1 MTQTPAER
9 RAAENA
15 VSLQAFREGMSR
27 LGAAVNIIT
36 SDGPHGLL
44 GFTATAVCSISDEP
58 PSLLVCMNRRSQQN
72 APLKANGVLCVN
84 TLSAGHQALSGA
96 FSGVGRLEMK
106 ERFGRAQW
114 STIVT
119 GSPALEDAVVS
130 FDCRIVQALEVNT
143 HSILITEVL
152 GIKSGDNVQSLIYLN
167 RAYHE
172 VGAASPYPDSSG
184 GWL

>member
-1 MTQTPAER
+1 MTGTATE

-15 VSLQAFREGMSR
+15 VSLHAFREGMSR
-27 LGAAVNIIT
+27 LGAAVNVIT
-36 SDGPHGLL
+36 SDGPHGRL
-44 GFTATAVCSISDEP
+44 GFTATAVCSISAEP

-84 TLSAGHQALSGA
+84 TLSSYHQELSSV
-96 FSGVGRLEMK
+96 FSGVGNLEMND
-106 ERFGRAQW
+106 RFRQAQW
-114 STIVT
+114 STAIT
-119 GSPALEDAVVS
+119 GSPVLEDAVVS

-152 GIKSGDNVQSLIYLN
+152 GIKSGSSVRSLFYLN

-172 VGAASPYPDSSG
+172 LGPPPLYPESFRP
-184 GWL
+184 WL